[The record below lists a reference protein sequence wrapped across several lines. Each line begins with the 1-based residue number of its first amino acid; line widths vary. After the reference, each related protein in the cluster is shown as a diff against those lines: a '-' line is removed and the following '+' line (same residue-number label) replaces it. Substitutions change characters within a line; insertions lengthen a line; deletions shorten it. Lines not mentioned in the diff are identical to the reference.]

1 MTTSHGTIR
10 PGDRLPDDESLLAWA
25 RFLHQQ
31 VDARR
36 VSLWITFLDADDRTL
51 PVVVPIDDV
60 PTSPDDEIVTNL
72 VGVLRD
78 VLDDQ
83 APGGSAVLM
92 LERPGTAAV
101 TAGDGL
107 WFSALHAC
115 AARSGVRLRGVFLAT
130 GRHVRPLTPDDVG
143 D

>member
-1 MTTSHGTIR
+1 MTTSHDTIR
-10 PGDRLPDDESLLAWA
+10 PGDRLRDDESLLAWA

-31 VDARR
+31 VDVRK

-72 VGVLRD
+72 VDVLRD

-92 LERPGTAAV
+92 LERPGTDAV
-101 TAGDGL
+101 TAGDGW

-130 GRHVRPLTPDDVG
+130 GRRVRPLTPDDVG